1 MSNHVYDEIL
11 NYLVDHIQRLAP
23 DEQEWLLNNLIDLV
37 RQRMAET
44 EEPTHSLLELEGLG
58 AEIMKGAY
66 SELLYEEAL
75 YSVRRLKPE
84 QQLELFRDLAGSV
97 LPKAKIGPQHNVME
111 FEGVAGDFWQ
121 GIDVKQYIEEERNSW
136 DKE

>member
-1 MSNHVYDEIL
+1 MDKYIDDTIL
-11 NYLVDHIQRLAP
+11 NLADQIQRLAP
-23 DEQEWLLNNLIDLV
+23 DEQEWLLNNLTDLV
-37 RQRMAET
+37 RERMT
-44 EEPTHSLLELEGLG
+44 EIGEPTHSLLELEGLG
-58 AEIMKGAY
+58 AEMMKGAY
-66 SELLYEEAL
+66 EEYLYEEAL

-84 QQLELFRDLAGSV
+84 DQFKLFKDLASSI

-111 FEGVAGDFWQ
+111 FEGAAGDFWK